1 MLEMLLNILS
11 HIFHF
16 ALHVTGSGSFP
27 KALPPEEEKR
37 LVVLC
42 ENGDRAA
49 RQKLIEHNL
58 RLVAHV
64 IKKYYNTNIDKED
77 LISIGT
83 IGLIKG
89 ISSFKSEK
97 DIKLATYASRCI
109 ENEVLMYFRNL
120 KKSAQ
125 DIYISDPIDVD
136 KEGNSLTLLDIIS
149 DDMDIESDIENKIS
163 YEKLR
168 KLTETCLDERERLII
183 YMRYGMGGD
192 AEMPQ
197 REVAKILGIS
207 RSYVSRI
214 EKRAIEKLRQNFE
227 NGCE

>member
-1 MLEMLLNILS
+1 
-11 HIFHF
+11 
-16 ALHVTGSGSFP
+16 
-27 KALPPEEEKR
+27 
-37 LVVLC
+37 
-42 ENGDRAA
+42 
-49 RQKLIEHNL
+49 
-58 RLVAHV
+58 
-64 IKKYYNTNIDKED
+64 
-77 LISIGT
+77 
-83 IGLIKG
+83 
-89 ISSFKSEK
+89 
-97 DIKLATYASRCI
+97 
-109 ENEVLMYFRNL
+109 MYFRNL

-183 YMRYGMGGD
+183 YMRYGMGED
-192 AEMPQ
+192 SEMPQ
-197 REVAKILGIS
+197 REVAKVLGIS

-227 NGCE
+227 KGCE